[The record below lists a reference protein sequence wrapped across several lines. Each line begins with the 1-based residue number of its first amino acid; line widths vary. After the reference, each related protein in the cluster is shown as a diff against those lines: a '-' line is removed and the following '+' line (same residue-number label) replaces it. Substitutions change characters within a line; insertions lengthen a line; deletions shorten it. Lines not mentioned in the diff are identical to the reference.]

1 MCSSLGPVSCSS
13 RSCVPVVSAGST
25 ADCDRSCGECS
36 FVPSASLAADCIDW
50 PVANVTGKATVEG
63 EGDFQVQE
71 FNFKLKKVDRTWLIY
86 RIDTVKTL
94 SRTTALP
101 PSHA

>member
-1 MCSSLGPVSCSS
+1 MPVA
-13 RSCVPVVSAGST
+13 SAGST
-25 ADCDRSCGECS
+25 ADCDRSYDECP
-36 FVPSASLAADCIDW
+36 FVPSASLAADSIDW
-50 PVANVTGKATVEG
+50 SVANLTGKATVEG

-94 SRTTALP
+94 SQTTALRL
-101 PSHA
+101 SHV

>member
-1 MCSSLGPVSCSS
+1 
-13 RSCVPVVSAGST
+13 
-25 ADCDRSCGECS
+25 
-36 FVPSASLAADCIDW
+36 
-50 PVANVTGKATVEG
+50 VANVTGKATVEG